1 MVERWNPYEIQL
13 SCFMVLAVLSE
24 IRECD
29 SINLEGLALMEF
41 RERIEDDPYG
51 AFSSWNLN
59 HTEPCLWL
67 GVQCRDGKVQ
77 MLDLSGFAL
86 RGTLSSGLRKLR
98 YMRSLVLSN
107 NRLSG
112 SIPKEIGELKLLE
125 LLDLRCNNL
134 TGVVP
139 GEIGGMPSL
148 RCLLLLGNN
157 FHGGI
162 PPEIEKQCC
171 LCERHCDQSL
181 KSDVSVT
188 NDCVYRKS
196 GHWFIKGFFYAV
208 GEGCCHSLP
217 GSVEDIVG
225 RRLLGEAS
233 NLHAPP
239 AHGSKPPE
247 QDAQVVFRTGAF
259 PALTPPASQ
268 SPEAS
273 HQKLQAN
280 ANDGGYYVFFPSLLM
295 IILLYLLCLV
305 FPRYK
310 SAKIRHDKE
319 AALVHRLSKVFVTGV
334 PKLDS
339 SELEIACEDFSNIID
354 TYPGCL
360 MYKGILSTGVE
371 IAVLSTSIRSSKQ
384 WSAHAEKEFKKKID
398 TLSRINHKNFV
409 NLLGYCEEDDPFVRM
424 MVFEYAPNGNLYEHL
439 HVKDLEHLDWFNR
452 VRIIM
457 GMSYCLEYMHHELDP
472 PVVLTSLLSDTILLS
487 DDYAAKISD
496 MSFWAEIA
504 SDKEISDGQES
515 GCPHSNRGSSLEE
528 NVYSFGILLL
538 EIIMARSPSR
548 KEGSLLDWASQYLSD
563 KEQHSSLVDPTLKS
577 IENNELEIICEVI
590 KQCIV
595 DDPRQRPTMKQITTK
610 LREVI
615 NISVEGAHSR
625 FSPLWWAE
633 LEILSMENT

>member
-24 IRECD
+24 IRECG
-29 SINLEGLALMEF
+29 STNLEGLALMEF

-86 RGTLSSGLRKLR
+86 RGTLAPGLRKLR

-134 TGVVP
+134 TGLLP

-148 RCLLLLGNN
+148 KCLLLHGNN

-162 PPEIEKQCC
+162 PPEIEKLSFLFEC
-171 LCERHCDQSL
+171 HCDQNL
-181 KSDVSVT
+181 KSDVSMA
-188 NDCVYRKS
+188 NDCIYRKS
-196 GHWFIKGFFYAV
+196 GHWSRFIKGFFHAD
-208 GEGCCHSLP
+208 GESCCHNLP
-217 GSVEDIVG
+217 GPAEDTVG

-233 NLHAPP
+233 NLP
-239 AHGSKPPE
+239 AVPAGSDKPPE
-247 QDAQVVFRTGAF
+247 QDAQVVSRTGAF
-259 PALTPPASQ
+259 PALVPQASQ
-268 SPEAS
+268 SPKAS
-273 HQKLQAN
+273 HQKLQAETSERSN
-280 ANDGGYYVFFPSLLM
+280 FVYFLPVFMLLLLF
-295 IILLYLLCLV
+295 LLYLV

-310 SAKIRHDKE
+310 LAKVRRAKE

-334 PKLDS
+334 PKLDA
-339 SELEIACEDFSNIID
+339 SELEIACENFSNIID

-360 MYKGILSTGVE
+360 IFKGILSTGVE
-371 IAVLSTSIRSSKQ
+371 IAVLSTSIRSSTQ
-384 WSAHAEKEFKKKID
+384 WSAHAEKEFKKKIE

-409 NLLGYCEEDDPFVRM
+409 NLLGYCEEEDPFLRM

-439 HVKDLEHLDWFNR
+439 HVKDFEHLDWFNR

-457 GMSYCLEYMHHELDP
+457 GTSYCLEYMHHELDP
-472 PVVLTSLLSDTILLS
+472 PVVLPSLQSDTILLS
-487 DDYAAKISD
+487 DDYAAKLAD
-496 MSFWAEIA
+496 LHFWAELA
-504 SDKEISDGQES
+504 ANEKISDANNS
-515 GCPHSNRGSSLEE
+515 GHPRSNQVSSLKE

-548 KEGSLLDWASQYLSD
+548 KEESLIDWPATYEARELLRPPLSRNA
-563 KEQHSSLVDPTLKS
+563 KRTAKLVS
-577 IENNELEIICEVI
+577 RN
-590 KQCIV
+590 
-595 DDPRQRPTMKQITTK
+595 
-610 LREVI
+610 REM
-615 NISVEGAHSR
+615 
-625 FSPLWWAE
+625 LM
-633 LEILSMENT
+633 LS